1 MSTIHDSDRDGEA
14 LRHAPYVAREEVAS
28 TSPVQDGRPS
38 LADRRETARP
48 VSREDLPSLADRTTA
63 LASILEGL
71 TYGLPISVRLDY
83 LNSSGSRLTLQHP
96 HGAYGDRDSLT
107 IALKPNTLNLGLRG
121 GRDNRREW
129 SDVMAAL
136 NTMHAWITDTLGASG
151 NDY

>member
-28 TSPVQDGRPS
+28 TSPVQD
-38 LADRRETARP
+38 
-48 VSREDLPSLADRTTA
+48 SRPSLADRTTA

-71 TYGLPISVRLDY
+71 TYGLPITVDVDYFDTETNVSMQHGNHSLDA
-83 LNSSGSRLTLQHP
+83 RLT
-96 HGAYGDRDSLT
+96 RD
-107 IALKPNTLNLGLRG
+107 TLDVHIT
-121 GRDNRREW
+121 RDGTAERTMP
-129 SDVMAAL
+129 VVAAL